1 MGWFKDFFFGDM
13 DEKID
18 TYEDTS
24 SRKSRKRKAKT
35 TSIRSIA
42 EIKCYSN

>member
-13 DEKID
+13 DEEID

-24 SRKSRKRKAKT
+24 SRKVEKKTKQQGARSSSAK
-35 TSIRSIA
+35 
-42 EIKCYSN
+42 IKCNSN